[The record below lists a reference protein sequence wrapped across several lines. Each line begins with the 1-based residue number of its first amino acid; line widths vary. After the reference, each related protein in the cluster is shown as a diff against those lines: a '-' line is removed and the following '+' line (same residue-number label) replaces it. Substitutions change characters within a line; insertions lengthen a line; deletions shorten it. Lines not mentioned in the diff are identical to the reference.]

1 MTKVDLDGVKEAVAN
16 LSDAYQQP
24 KVLNPESIGGSLLQR
39 MPTPTGWRILILPY
53 RGKGKTESGLYLP
66 DQIVEQQQVS
76 TQVGYVL
83 KVGPLAYQDEEKFPK
98 GAWCEEKD
106 WVMFARYAGSRFNID
121 GGEVRIINDDEV
133 IGTILDQIELELETE
148 EATEVETEPSPQ
160 VEAVE
165 AEPDQYQKAD
175 SATQKRID
183 RLTKKMREAER
194 REKEA
199 LNYAKQVQNESQQLK
214 GRMAN
219 LDDSFVNEF
228 SNRVTSQLDQ
238 AEKELA
244 RAMEIGDT
252 QAAVEANRKITA
264 LAIENDRAAQAKAQ
278 QERIVA
284 QRQQFAQQQQVAPQA
299 QPQEVRRPDRK
310 AEQWAEKNE
319 WFGSD
324 DAMTYAAF
332 GIHKTLVEEE
342 QFDPSSDDYYNE
354 LDRRIAEKF
363 NVSSNTTSKRPVQTV
378 AGVSRQNSGRSS
390 GKKVRLSPS
399 QVAIAKK
406 LGVPLSEYAKY
417 VKD

>member
-1 MTKVDLDGVKEAVAN
+1 MA
-16 LSDAYQQP
+16 
-24 KVLNPESIGGSLLQR
+24 
-39 MPTPTGWRILILPY
+39 
-53 RGKGKTESGLYLP
+53 
-66 DQIVEQQQVS
+66 
-76 TQVGYVL
+76 
-83 KVGPLAYQDEEKFPK
+83 DE
-98 GAWCEEKD
+98 
-106 WVMFARYAGSRFNID
+106 
-121 GGEVRIINDDEV
+121 
-133 IGTILDQIELELETE
+133 DQIELELETE

-160 VEAVE
+160 VETVE

-219 LDDSFVNEF
+219 LDNSFVNEF